1 MTSTGT
7 STFSMGM
14 SDIITAGYRKAGI
27 IGRQQVAD
35 SLQLDAGR
43 QILNL
48 LCAELAN
55 AGNRVWTTERAILFL
70 QKGQNRYSLGVA
82 SSDHCS
88 DAFDFANTTL
98 TAAAAAGA
106 TALTVDS
113 ITGIATGDHLGIELD
128 SGEFQWTTVN
138 GAPSGSTVTAT
149 AALTGAAA
157 SGNTV
162 VAYTN
167 RIIRPLKVVAASQF
181 AYADANETD
190 VEMTANLDYQSLPS
204 KSGQTS
210 PFVKAFYQ
218 PKIPLGIMTAWQT
231 PGDVVYGMTFSY
243 HRPIFDFTSNAD
255 TPDLPIEWYNALI
268 YSLAVDLIPNGNVP
282 AERATLLIE
291 AKKQKMM
298 DALTADREPESI
310 CFEPDFGADA

>member
-7 STFSMGM
+7 NTFSMGM
-14 SDIITAGYRKAGI
+14 SDVITAGYRKAGI

-35 SLQLDAGR
+35 AVQLVAGR

-55 AGNRVWTTERAILFL
+55 AGNHVWTTERAILFL
-70 QKGQNRYSLGVA
+70 QKGQNRYSLGVT

-88 DAFDFANTTL
+88 DAFDFASTTL
-98 TAAAAAGA
+98 TAAAAAAA
-106 TALTVDS
+106 TNLTVDS
-113 ITGIATGDHLGIELD
+113 ITDIASADHLGIELD
-128 SGEFQWTTVN
+128 SGSFQWTTVN
-138 GAPSGSTVTAT
+138 GAPAGSTVVAT
-149 AALTGAAA
+149 AALTGVAS

-167 RIIRPLKVVAASQF
+167 KIIRPLKVVAASQ
-181 AYADANETD
+181 YRYDDANETD

-204 KSGQTS
+204 KTGQTS

-231 PGDVVYGMTFSY
+231 PADVEFAMTFSY

-268 YSLAVDLIPNGNVP
+268 YALAVDLIPNGNVP
-282 AERATLLIE
+282 AERAALLIE
-291 AKKQKMM
+291 AKKQKIA
-298 DALTADREPESI
+298 DVITADREPESI
-310 CFEPDFGADA
+310 YFEPDIQE